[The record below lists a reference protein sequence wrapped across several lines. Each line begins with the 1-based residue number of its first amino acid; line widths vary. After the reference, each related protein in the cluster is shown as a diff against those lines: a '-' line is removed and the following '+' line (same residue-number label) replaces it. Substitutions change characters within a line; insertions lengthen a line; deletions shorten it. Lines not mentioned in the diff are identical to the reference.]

1 MNRCRFCG
9 WSNPDEAAFCEKCGT
24 TLRPSYDVFISYSRK
39 DYVDDV
45 GHVIPDN
52 MLSKI
57 KDTLKA
63 NRISYWFD
71 EEGIY
76 SGDEFASVLT
86 RAIRNSSLFLF
97 ISSANSNQSKWTSNE
112 ISTAMEFKKTIIPF
126 RIDNSPYN
134 DSVMMKI
141 VSLDFIEC
149 TTDKKKAL
157 IKLLRAVKHH
167 LQTSDDYT
175 KEKFIEIPYEATGAT
190 IILDIDGKRTEKIIS
205 YNEREVTI
213 KSENTIENFNNPT
226 PSSTNDKRL
235 MNIIKSR
242 KFLWIF
248 ITILLASIL
257 GGGLTTIFKADEQMP
272 IPLIENDICQAIDLG
287 LPSGTLW
294 GDRNLGAE
302 APSDYGNLYAWGEI
316 KSKEDYSQY
325 TYVEQLKPTRTITT
339 PQHDAATAELGGD
352 WSMPT
357 EKQFKELLTECNWHW
372 TKINGHNGYDIVGK
386 NGNKIFLPASG
397 WSRDTTIEYQNQYG
411 YYWTC
416 ERSSNTQFARSLQ
429 FPKDGKGIVG
439 NGYLHYG
446 RNIRAVYVK
455 KR

>member
-9 WSNPDEAAFCEKCGT
+9 WSNPDEAAFCEKCGA

-126 RIDNSPYN
+126 RLDNSPYN

-149 TTDKKKAL
+149 TTDKEKAL

-257 GGGLTTIFKADEQMP
+257 GSGLTTIFKADEQMP

-287 LPSGTLW
+287 LPSGTFW
-294 GDRNLGAE
+294 GDRNLGAKKRQIMVI
-302 APSDYGNLYAWGEI
+302 YMHGE
-316 KSKEDYSQY
+316 KS
-325 TYVEQLKPTRTITT
+325 R
-339 PQHDAATAELGGD
+339 
-352 WSMPT
+352 
-357 EKQFKELLTECNWHW
+357 
-372 TKINGHNGYDIVGK
+372 
-386 NGNKIFLPASG
+386 
-397 WSRDTTIEYQNQYG
+397 
-411 YYWTC
+411 
-416 ERSSNTQFARSLQ
+416 
-429 FPKDGKGIVG
+429 
-439 NGYLHYG
+439 
-446 RNIRAVYVK
+446 VK
-455 KR
+455 KTIPNIHMWNN